1 MMVTYNLSFVFKGLR
16 REKIR
21 YFHMVLYFS
30 IKVNS
35 KLNVGVQSVTRIL
48 ILGCKTCIPKVEGA
62 KCNQEYS
69 LGW

>member
-1 MMVTYNLSFVFKGLR
+1 MVS
-16 REKIR
+16 
-21 YFHMVLYFS
+21 YFS
-30 IKVNS
+30 IKVND

-48 ILGCKTCIPKVEGA
+48 ILGCKTFIPKVEGA